1 MKRPGRNAEEMR
13 RRKEGPRN
21 KLLPVCC
28 CCHRL
33 RSRLIHDA
41 YSIYTHIL
49 CNAQKRIRQE
59 WKCAHK
65 GYATTTNYVHGLA
78 FEASKSGYARSL
90 FVWRKTC
97 VCNQLF
103 TTTKYESFFILFLLF
118 PEADIESPVYCS
130 SSPSKLGG
138 RDEVKNGI
146 ERKSW

>member
-13 RRKEGPRN
+13 RRREGPRN

-65 GYATTTNYVHGLA
+65 GYATTTNYVPYTGWHLRRVKVGTRDPCLCGGKLVCA
-78 FEASKSGYARSL
+78 TSFSL
-90 FVWRKTC
+90 LR
-97 VCNQLF
+97 NMNL
-103 TTTKYESFFILFLLF
+103 SLLF
-118 PEADIESPVYCS
+118 S
-130 SSPSKLGG
+130 SSSRRPILNRPSIVPPL
-138 RDEVKNGI
+138 RVN
-146 ERKSW
+146 